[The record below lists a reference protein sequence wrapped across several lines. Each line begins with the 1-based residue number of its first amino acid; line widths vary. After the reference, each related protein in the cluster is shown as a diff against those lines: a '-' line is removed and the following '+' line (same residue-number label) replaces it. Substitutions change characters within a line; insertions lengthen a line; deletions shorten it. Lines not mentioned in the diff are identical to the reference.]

1 MSLRLFCSALCGALL
16 AGGAVHAT
24 EPVHAAILFENVR
37 IFVDILPHLSASRHR
52 RGIPITG

>member
-24 EPVHAAILFENVR
+24 EQAHAAILFENVR
-37 IFVDILPHLSASRHR
+37 IFDGKGSALSAPPPSWRKAA
-52 RGIPITG
+52 